1 MLYNAIM
8 QRDQDDG
15 DDGNAWGKWSLGRT
29 EHWGGAIQ
37 GWKNTRERKE
47 HNKDE
52 EAEKRFQEPRVVV
65 VSGAGCEV
73 GRKLGE
79 TEMN

>member
-1 MLYNAIM
+1 MGEVEL
-8 QRDQDDG
+8 
-15 DDGNAWGKWSLGRT
+15 GKNRTLG
-29 EHWGGAIQ
+29 GVIQ
-37 GWKNTRERKE
+37 GWKSTREIKE

-73 GRKLGE
+73 GKKLGE

>member
-1 MLYNAIM
+1 MGEVEL
-8 QRDQDDG
+8 
-15 DDGNAWGKWSLGRT
+15 GKNRTLG
-29 EHWGGAIQ
+29 GVIQ
-37 GWKNTRERKE
+37 GWKNTRKE

-52 EAEKRFQEPRVVV
+52 EAEKRFQEARVVV

-73 GRKLGE
+73 GKKLGE

>member
-1 MLYNAIM
+1 MMGMTAMHGGSGAWEEQNTG
-8 QRDQDDG
+8 RG
-15 DDGNAWGKWSLGRT
+15 DSKM
-29 EHWGGAIQ
+29 E
-37 GWKNTRERKE
+37 NTRERKE

-52 EAEKRFQEPRVVV
+52 EAEKRFQEARVVV

>member
-1 MLYNAIM
+1 MGEVELEKN
-8 QRDQDDG
+8 RT
-15 DDGNAWGKWSLGRT
+15 LG
-29 EHWGGAIQ
+29 EVIQ

-65 VSGAGCEV
+65 VSGTGCEV
-73 GRKLGE
+73 GRKHSARRK
-79 TEMN
+79 

>member
-1 MLYNAIM
+1 MGEVEL
-8 QRDQDDG
+8 
-15 DDGNAWGKWSLGRT
+15 GKNRTLG
-29 EHWGGAIQ
+29 GVIQ
-37 GWKNTRERKE
+37 GWKSTRERKE

-52 EAEKRFQEPRVVV
+52 EAEKRFQEARVVV

-73 GRKLGE
+73 GKKLGE